1 MKPKATTLEL
11 MLPKGMRDLD
21 PSEKILQLTVLD
33 TIRSVFERYGYL
45 PLETPVVERMEVLT
59 AKFAV
64 GEGTDVSKEIFK
76 VDDQGDRDLGLRFD
90 MTVPLCRYIAMN
102 PTIKL
107 PFKRYVMGQVFRDGP
122 IKLGRYREFWQA
134 DADIIGAPGTMADAE
149 GVMLAADVFQQLG
162 LDTTIYFSSRELLQE
177 LMDFIGI
184 ENELR
189 SKAIIALDK
198 LKKIG
203 SKGVAQEMSEAGVE
217 KKKIDQLLELTSCKG
232 TNEEK
237 ISFLKKSLPEGNAL
251 TTLSEILEILGSV
264 ENLVFDPS
272 LARGLEYYTGFFFE
286 CFLNDSKIT
295 SSLVGTGR
303 YDKIIGQFLGGK
315 QDFAAVGISFGV
327 SVICDALREKNP
339 EVKKSLTQIYVV
351 PVSRNERP
359 YALEIARKLREAGIK
374 TDMDL
379 VERGIGKNFAFADAL
394 GISFVAVVGEEE
406 QKMEKISIKNMQS
419 GEQQKVSFKE
429 LLKVITVV

>member
-1 MKPKATTLEL
+1 MAQSSLEL

-21 PSEKILQLTVLD
+21 PADKILQLRVLD
-33 TIRSVFERYGYL
+33 TIRSVFEQYGYL
-45 PLETPVVERMEVLT
+45 PLETPIVERMEVLT

-64 GEGTDVSKEIFK
+64 GEGTDVSKEIFR
-76 VDDQGDRDLGLRFD
+76 VEDQGDRELGLRFD
-90 MTVPLCRYIAMN
+90 MTVPLCRYVAMN

-134 DADIIGAPGTMADAE
+134 DADIIGVPGPLADAE
-149 GVMLAADVFQQLG
+149 GVMLAADVFKK
-162 LDTTIYFSSRELLQE
+162 LDLDATIYFSSRELLQE

-184 ENELR
+184 EKDLR
-189 SKAIIALDK
+189 SQTIIALDK

-203 SKGVAQEMSEAGVE
+203 SKGVAEEMHEAGVE
-217 KKKIDQLLELTSCKG
+217 KKKIDQLLALTNVKG
-232 TNEEK
+232 SNAEK
-237 ISFLKKSLPEGNAL
+237 IAFLKKSLPPGKAL
-251 TTLSEILEILGSV
+251 DTLEEILNILSAV

-286 CFLNDSKIT
+286 CFLNESKIT

-339 EVKKSLTQIYVV
+339 EPKKSLTQIYVV
-351 PVSRNERP
+351 PVSRNERS
-359 YALEIARKLREAGIK
+359 YALEIARKLREQGFN

-394 GISFVAVVGEEE
+394 GIPFVAVVGEEE
-406 QKMEKISIKNMQS
+406 KAQGSVSVKNMTT
-419 GEQQKVSFKE
+419 GEQQKVGFEEMVKM
-429 LLKVITVV
+429 LGAN

>member
-1 MKPKATTLEL
+1 MAQHSLEL

-21 PSEKILQLTVLD
+21 PADKILQLRVLD
-33 TIRSVFERYGYL
+33 TIRSVFEQYGYL

-64 GEGTDVSKEIFK
+64 GEGTDVSKEIFR
-76 VDDQGDRDLGLRFD
+76 VEDQGDRELGLRFD
-90 MTVPLCRYIAMN
+90 MTVPLCRYVAMN

-134 DADIIGAPGTMADAE
+134 DADIIGVPGPLADAY
-149 GVMLAADVFQQLG
+149 GVMMAADVFKKLG
-162 LDTTIYFSSRELLQE
+162 LNATIYFSSRELLQE

-184 ENELR
+184 EKDVR
-189 SKAIIALDK
+189 GQAIIALDK

-203 SKGVAQEMSEAGVE
+203 SKGVAEEMREAGVD
-217 KKKIDQLLELTSCKG
+217 KKKIDQLLELTNVKG
-232 TNEEK
+232 TNAEK
-237 ISFLKKSLPEGNAL
+237 IAFLRKSLPAGKAL
-251 TTLSEILEILGSV
+251 DTLEEILDILSSV

-339 EVKKSLTQIYVV
+339 ELKKSLTQVYVV
-351 PVSRNERP
+351 PVSRNERS
-359 YALEIARKLREAGIK
+359 YALESARKLRQEGFY

-394 GISFVAVVGEEE
+394 GIPFVAVVGEEE
-406 QKMEKISIKNMQS
+406 KNQQKISVKNMQS
-419 GEQQKVSFKE
+419 GEQQKVDFE
-429 LLKVITVV
+429 EMLKILKTN